1 MHMRLSKKLIQI
13 LSNVIHFNTHH
24 IYLRQ
29 DSISVFKLTRRMQLL
44 FSLFT
49 WLAIG
54 SCLQLDITTDGS
66 TNSLDTQLTTPSNGH
81 HSGFPS
87 APHNCSGMWCCITSV
102 SYCLV
107 NKCGCKLQHKDIN
120 KGILV

>member
-1 MHMRLSKKLIQI
+1 MRLSKKLIQI
-13 LSNVIHFNTHH
+13 LSDVTHFNTHH

-29 DSISVFKLTRRMQLL
+29 DSKSVFKLTRGMQLL
-44 FSLFT
+44 FSLFSR
-49 WLAIG
+49 LVIG
-54 SCLQLDITTDGS
+54 LCLQLDITTDGS
-66 TNSLDTQLTTPSNGH
+66 TNSLDTQLTTPSKGH

-87 APHNCSGMWCCITSV
+87 APHNGSGMWCSITCV

-120 KGILV
+120 KP